1 MEEDEFPP
9 LSLVD
14 KTGPPSQSTQDQDPA
29 FAKLTAF
36 MRTASEPDFED
47 SLKLMNEHF
56 AKGEAS
62 LFLEETEIQKRLM
75 NSFVRLS
82 REL

>member
-1 MEEDEFPP
+1 MKAIITLNYLEIASKIS
-9 LSLVD
+9 SLAC
-14 KTGPPSQSTQDQDPA
+14 TC
-29 FAKLTAF
+29 
-36 MRTASEPDFED
+36 DFED